1 MRVLVCA
8 RACVCARV
16 SQVHGGPAGSVSV
29 RVHECACLC
38 ARACVRVHVCARACV
53 CAGLCARA
61 CVCACLCAR
70 WPVGRFTAARLEE
83 ANGNVSVRWLVCA
96 RACVR
101 VCLCAGSRRRG
112 WRRPTATLVCAR
124 ACVRAGL
131 WAGSRRR
138 GWRRPTATLVCA
150 GLCVRVLVCAFA
162 CAQVHGGAAGGG
174 QRQR

>member
-1 MRVLVCA
+1 MRRLCA
-8 RACVCARV
+8 GTDTPVHVRLGAFACASACAF
-16 SQVHGGPAGSVSV
+16 V
-29 RVHECACLC
+29 RECACLC
-38 ARACVRVHVCARACV
+38 ARVLVCVRAFH
-53 CAGLCARA
+53 
-61 CVCACLCAR
+61 
-70 WPVGRFTAARLEE
+70 RFTAARL
-83 ANGNVSVRWLVCA
+83 AALVCAFMSA

-101 VCLCAGSRRRG
+101 VLVCACTCVRVLVCAPACVRV
-112 WRRPTATLVCAR
+112 LVCAR